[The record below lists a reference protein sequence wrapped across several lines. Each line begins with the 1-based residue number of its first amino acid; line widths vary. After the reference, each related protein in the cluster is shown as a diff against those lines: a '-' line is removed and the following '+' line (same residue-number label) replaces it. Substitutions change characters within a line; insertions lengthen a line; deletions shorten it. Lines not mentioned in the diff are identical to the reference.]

1 MGGGRAYESAC
12 EVLFEGDCKKLEEAT
27 GEEGANVWEAAAR
40 RQGDQGRTGL
50 EELLKVLLQIV
61 EGC

>member
-12 EVLFEGDCKKLEEAT
+12 EVLFEGDCKKLEKAT

-50 EELLKVLLQIV
+50 E
-61 EGC
+61 

>member
-1 MGGGRAYESAC
+1 MRGGRAYESAC
-12 EVLFEGDCKKLEEAT
+12 EVLFECDCKKLEEAT

-50 EELLKVLLQIV
+50 E
-61 EGC
+61 